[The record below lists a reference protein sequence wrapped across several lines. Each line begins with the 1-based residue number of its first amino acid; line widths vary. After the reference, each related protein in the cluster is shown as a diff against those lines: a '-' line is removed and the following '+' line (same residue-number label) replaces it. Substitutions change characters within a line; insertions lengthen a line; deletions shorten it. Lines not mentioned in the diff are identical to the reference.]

1 MNGMDM
7 MVNAVLKATGF
18 VREDFDKGVA
28 TAKSKAVDFEKRFV
42 TMESNLVEILSIL
55 RNMHASANAPQVP
68 QISHVA
74 DVQETPGH
82 HVG

>member
-28 TAKSKAVDFEKRFV
+28 TAKSKAVDFEKRFL

-55 RNMHASANAPQVP
+55 RNMHATSAQH
-68 QISHVA
+68 QIPHAA
-74 DVQETPGH
+74 DAQDTDH
-82 HVG
+82 AS

>member
-28 TAKSKAVDFEKRFV
+28 NAKTKAVDFEKRFV
-42 TMESNLVEILSIL
+42 AMESNLVEILSIL
-55 RNMHASANAPQVP
+55 RNMHASNVTPAQLTLA
-68 QISHVA
+68 SAA
-74 DVQETPGH
+74 DVREPDRAD
-82 HVG
+82 

>member
-28 TAKSKAVDFEKRFV
+28 TAKTKVANFEARFL

-55 RNMHASANAPQVP
+55 RNMHAINGTPSQP
-68 QISHVA
+68 QIQHAA
-74 DVQETPGH
+74 DVQESDHAG
-82 HVG
+82 

>member
-28 TAKSKAVDFEKRFV
+28 TAKQKAVDFERRFETLEKDVGDIKYMLATLV
-42 TMESNLVEILSIL
+42 TRGMDVDDSQTPRAADAQESD
-55 RNMHASANAPQVP
+55 HA
-68 QISHVA
+68 
-74 DVQETPGH
+74 G
-82 HVG
+82 

>member
-28 TAKSKAVDFEKRFV
+28 TAKSKAVDFEKRFMV
-42 TMESNLVEILSIL
+42 MEQNIADIRAALI
-55 RNMHASANAPQVP
+55 PPP
-68 QISHVA
+68 QIQRAA
-74 DVQETPGH
+74 DAQESDHAG
-82 HVG
+82 

>member
-28 TAKSKAVDFEKRFV
+28 TGKEKIADFERRFIA
-42 TMESNLVEILSIL
+42 MESNLVEILSIL
-55 RNMHASANAPQVP
+55 RNMHATNAQVL
-68 QISHVA
+68 S
-74 DVQETPGH
+74 ETPRTADAQDSDH
-82 HVG
+82 AV

>member
-28 TAKSKAVDFEKRFV
+28 TAKQKASDFERRFE
-42 TMESNLVEILSIL
+42 TMEANLVEILSIL
-55 RNMHASANAPQVP
+55 RNMHALNAKPAQL
-68 QISHVA
+68 QIPHAA
-74 DVQETPGH
+74 DVQETDHAG
-82 HVG
+82 

>member
-28 TAKSKAVDFEKRFV
+28 TAKTKVANFEARFL

-55 RNMHASANAPQVP
+55 RNMHASNSTPAQLTLTGA
-68 QISHVA
+68 A
-74 DVQETPGH
+74 DVREPDH
-82 HVG
+82 AD

>member
-18 VREDFDKGVA
+18 DRAQFDTGVA
-28 TAKSKAVDFEKRFV
+28 TAKQKASDFEARFV

-55 RNMHASANAPQVP
+55 RNMHASGTLAFT
-68 QISHVA
+68 
-74 DVQETPGH
+74 ETPRAADAQATDHAG
-82 HVG
+82 